1 MLQSLLEPRRSRLLI
16 WHSGTGRARAGRA
29 PPPGSWAHP
38 GPGGRGQGARLRERP
53 LPSSW
58 GPPSLRQPKYS
69 ARPAAASA
77 PAASA
82 RRTPPRARA
91 DSNACA
97 TPTCAAGARRGAVS
111 ARATAGVPRARPPE
125 QSASRAAGSACM
137 CLADTAMRNARSDSH
152 QVQACDVCA
161 ACQTQAPTQT
171 S

>member
-82 RRTPPRARA
+82 SRTPPRARA

-97 TPTCAAGARRGAVS
+97 TPTCAAGARRAIVS
-111 ARATAGVPRARPPE
+111 ACATAGILRARAPE
-125 QSASRAAGSACM
+125 RSARGEAGW
-137 CLADTAMRNARSDSH
+137 
-152 QVQACDVCA
+152 ACDA
-161 ACQTQAPTQT
+161 LRTPTRELRAVPVT
-171 S
+171 